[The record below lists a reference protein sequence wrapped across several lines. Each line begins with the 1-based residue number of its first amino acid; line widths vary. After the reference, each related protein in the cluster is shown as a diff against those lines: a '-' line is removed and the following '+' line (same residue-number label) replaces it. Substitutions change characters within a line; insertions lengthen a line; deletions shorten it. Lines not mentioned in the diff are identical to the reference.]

1 MEEIWKPVP
10 IDGLREK
17 YEVSNFGRIR
27 SISRRITARN
37 RWGDAPR
44 TFGQHIIKTRP
55 DKGGYLCVDL
65 RPYTQRVTKHLTVHR
80 LVALAFI
87 PNPNNYPCVDHI
99 DTVRDN
105 NRVDNLRWCTHR
117 QNALN
122 PITRQ
127 HLTQAMMGNQR
138 SKGRKLPEWHRQK
151 LIELNKS
158 RTLSEES
165 REKIRRALTG
175 RKQTEE
181 RRVKTCKP
189 IGQYALDGTLIKTWV
204 SGTDAA
210 RELGLGWSNI
220 LRCANPKT
228 KNKTAGGYVWK
239 HL

>member
-10 IDGLREK
+10 IDGFRER
-17 YEVSNFGRIR
+17 YEVSNLGNIR
-27 SISRRITARN
+27 SIARVITTIN
-37 RWGDAPR
+37 RWGLCPR
-44 TFGQHIIKTRP
+44 TYDQHPMRTRIGR
-55 DKGGYLCVDL
+55 GGYRVIAL
-65 RPYTQRVTKHLTVHR
+65 RDGNRRGHNFQVHR
-80 LVALAFI
+80 LVAMAFI

-105 NRVDNLRWCTHR
+105 NRVDNLRWCTHH

-151 LIELNKS
+151 LIESNKS

-165 REKIRRALTG
+165 REKIRRTLTG

-181 RRVKTCKP
+181 RRLKKCKR
-189 IGQYALDGTLIKTWV
+189 IGQYSPDGALIREWT

-210 RELGLGWSNI
+210 RELGIGWSNI

-228 KNKTAGGYVWK
+228 RNKTAGGYVWK
-239 HL
+239 YL

>member
-1 MEEIWKPVP
+1 MEEIWKPIP
-10 IDGLREK
+10 IEGLREK
-17 YEVSNFGRIR
+17 YEVSNLGRIR
-27 SISRRITARN
+27 SIPRRIIARN
-37 RWGDAPR
+37 RWGNAPR
-44 TFGQHIIKTRP
+44 TFGQHIIKARAC
-55 DKGGYLCVDL
+55 KGGYLCVDL
-65 RPYTQRVTKHLTVHR
+65 RPYTRRKSIHLIVHR

-105 NRVDNLRWCTHR
+105 NRVDNLRWCTHH

-151 LIELNKS
+151 LIESNKS

-181 RRVKTCKP
+181 IRLKKCKR
-189 IGQYALDGTLIKTWV
+189 IGQYSPDGTLIREWT

-220 LRCANPKT
+220 LKCANPKI
-228 KNKTAGGYVWK
+228 KQNTAGGFIWRY
-239 HL
+239 L